1 MLNCYD
7 LVLKY
12 IQVLGDIDRAVEK
25 KSKAST
31 IEEDELLD
39 KEITQLEIEMI
50 GIKNKL
56 KNTKIWKKK
65 WL

>member
-56 KNTKIWKKK
+56 KNTKI
-65 WL
+65 